1 MTSDEYGYD
10 IPEAKDIHQ
19 GGGVLSAISDSWS
32 RCREFGLRASGR
44 PVEAVL
50 SEERFRMVME
60 QNESIRHFVLP
71 EMELLYNQIAGT
83 NFMVA
88 YADRDGVVL
97 DSIQDDDFQAGEG
110 GKAVIPGS
118 VWMES
123 HRGTNALGLAI
134 HNRRPAIVSG
144 RDHFFHKLGDLSC
157 FAAPIF
163 DHERNIVG
171 VIDATSNAKARND
184 HTLALVKLASRNI
197 ENRLFSEQF
206 CDSLILMFHARHEYL
221 PTTSVAM
228 IAVDD
233 YGFIEGANANAR
245 SMLSGLNLSSKQH
258 FGEVF
263 QVKFSDIID
272 QLRSNEIV
280 RLRDQMGSFVFMKAQ
295 PPITRRFVK
304 VEGDFITYNGQHHLI
319 GDGPIADTPTVDV
332 PQRPTRAF
340 EDEVLKKKIESAA
353 RSLAIGLPVIIDG
366 EPGTGKSE
374 LARKIHDEAFNNSSL
389 TMIDCRL
396 LTADNFENYLFG
408 DEGMIGFFDPEPGK
422 NPKGKLPL
430 ARGGSVLFR
439 NAHTLDKAIQ
449 SRISDVMTFE
459 DERRRDGVAPVIT
472 GWLFVGPS
480 SWMDNPEFD
489 IAPTFS
495 NSIDGKTVT
504 APPLSQRSDFQKVA
518 SAITADISQD
528 HSLSP
533 VALSILQAESWPGN
547 LKQLRKTIQHAVA
560 QASGKV
566 IRQDIQNVLQS
577 FARDGITACPQCI
590 GSPVREETC
599 IMIRR
604 TWKETGGNVSLV
616 ARRLGVSRNTVYKH
630 VREA

>member
-1 MTSDEYGYD
+1 MMSDEYGYD
-10 IPEAKDIHQ
+10 IPEVQNVQKRA
-19 GGGVLSAISDSWS
+19 GVLTAISDSWS

-50 SEERFRMVME
+50 SGEKFRMVME
-60 QNESIRHFVLP
+60 QNESIRHLVLP
-71 EMELLYNQIAGT
+71 ELELLYNQIAGT

-88 YADRDGVVL
+88 YADGGGVVL

-118 VWMES
+118 IWMES

-134 HNRRPAIVSG
+134 HNRRPVIVSG

-163 DHERNIVG
+163 DHESNIVG

-206 CDSLILMFHARHEYL
+206 CGSLILMFHARQEYL

-228 IAVDD
+228 ISVDD
-233 YGFIEGANANAR
+233 YGFIEGANANAK
-245 SMLSGLNLSSKQH
+245 SMLSGLNLNSKQH

-280 RLRDQMGSFVFMKAQ
+280 RIRDRMGSFVFMKAQ
-295 PPITRRFVK
+295 PPVTRSFVK
-304 VEGDFITYNGQHHLI
+304 VEGDFITDNGQHHVI
-319 GDGPIADTPTVDV
+319 EDNTSHGIATNHTPKK
-332 PQRPTRAF
+332 PTRAF
-340 EDEVLKKKIESAA
+340 DDEVLKKEIVSAA
-353 RSLAIGLPVIIDG
+353 RSLAIGLPVIIEG

-374 LARKIHDEAFNNSSL
+374 LARKIHNEAFDNSNL
-389 TMIDCRL
+389 TIIDCRL
-396 LTADNFENYLFG
+396 LTADNFESYLFG
-408 DEGMIGFFDPEPGK
+408 DEGMIGFFEPESGVSST
-422 NPKGKLPL
+422 GKLPL

-439 NAHTLDKAIQ
+439 NAQTLDKAIQ

-459 DERRRDGVAPVIT
+459 DERRRDGITPVVT
-472 GWLFVGPS
+472 GWLFIGPK
-480 SWMDNPEFD
+480 SWMDDPEFD
-489 IAPTFS
+489 IAPVFS
-495 NSIDGKTVT
+495 HSIEGKRVT

-518 SAITADISQD
+518 SAIIADISPE

-533 VALSILQAESWPGN
+533 VALSILQKENWHGN

-560 QASGKV
+560 QANGKV

-577 FARDGITACPQCI
+577 FARDRMAACRQCN

-599 IMIRR
+599 VMIKRS
-604 TWKETGGNVSLV
+604 WKETGGNVSLV

-630 VREA
+630 VRDT

>member
-10 IPEAKDIHQ
+10 IPEAQDIHK

-50 SEERFRMVME
+50 SEERFRIVME

-134 HNRRPAIVSG
+134 HNRRPTIVAG

-163 DHERNIVG
+163 DHESNIVG

-233 YGFIEGANANAR
+233 YGFIEGANANAK

-280 RLRDQMGSFVFMKAQ
+280 RIRDRMGSFVFMKAQ

-304 VEGDFITYNGQHHLI
+304 IEGDFITHSGQHHLI
-319 GDGPIADTPTVDV
+319 DGDTNADTTTVDI

-340 EDEVLKKKIESAA
+340 EDEVLKKEIDSAA
-353 RSLAIGLPVIIDG
+353 RSLGIGLSVIING
-366 EPGTGKSE
+366 EPGTGKTE
-374 LARKIHDEAFNNSSL
+374 LARKIHDEAFDNSNL
-389 TMIDCRL
+389 TIIDCRL
-396 LTADNFENYLFG
+396 LTADNFESYLFG
-408 DEGMIGFFDPEPGK
+408 DDGMIGFFDPEPGAK
-422 NPKGKLPL
+422 SKGKLPL
-430 ARGGSVLFR
+430 ARGGAVLFR

-449 SRISDVMTFE
+449 SRISDVMAFE
-459 DERRRDGVAPVIT
+459 DERRRDGITPVIA
-472 GWLFVGPS
+472 GWIFVGPK
-480 SWMDNPEFD
+480 SWMDDPEFD
-489 IAPTFS
+489 IAPAFS

-504 APPLSQRSDFQKVA
+504 APPLSQRSDFHKVA
-518 SAITADISQD
+518 SAIIADISQD

-533 VALSILQAESWPGN
+533 VALSILQAESWQGN

-560 QASGKV
+560 QAGGKV
-566 IRQDIQNVLQS
+566 IRQDIQNVLRS

-604 TWKETGGNVSLV
+604 TWKDTGGNVSLV

>member
-1 MTSDEYGYD
+1 MASDEYGYEF
-10 IPEAKDIHQ
+10 PEARDALQ
-19 GGGVLSAISDSWS
+19 RGGVLSAISDSWS
-32 RCREFGLRASGR
+32 RCREFGLRASGK

-50 SEERFRMVME
+50 SSEKFRIVME
-60 QNESIRHFVLP
+60 QNESVRHLVLP
-71 EMELLYNQIAGT
+71 ELELLYNQIAGT

-88 YADRDGVVL
+88 YADGCGVVL

-134 HNRRPAIVSG
+134 HSRRPAIVTG

-163 DHERNIVG
+163 DHESNIVG

-233 YGFIEGANANAR
+233 YGFIEGANVNAK

-272 QLRSNEIV
+272 QLRSHEIV
-280 RLRDQMGSFVFMKAQ
+280 RIRDRMGSVVFMKAQ
-295 PPITRRFVK
+295 PPVTRRFVK
-304 VEGDFITYNGQHHLI
+304 VEGDFITQNDQHHMI
-319 GDGPIADTPTVDV
+319 GNGVISTASKPEN

-340 EDEVLKKKIESAA
+340 DDEVLKKEIESATRA
-353 RSLAIGLPVIIDG
+353 LTIGLPIIIEG
-366 EPGTGKSE
+366 EAGTGKLE
-374 LARKIHDEAFNNSSL
+374 LARKIHADAFGDAAL
-389 TMIDCRL
+389 TVIDCRL
-396 LTADNFENYLFG
+396 LTGDNFETYLFG
-408 DEGMIGFFDPEPGK
+408 DAGMIDFFDPEAGP
-422 NPKGKLPL
+422 NSKGKLSL

-439 NAHTLDKAIQ
+439 NPQTLDTRIQ
-449 SRISDVMTFE
+449 SRIADVMAFE
-459 DERRRDGVAPVIT
+459 DERRHDGNISAIK

-480 SWMDNPEFD
+480 SWMRDPEFD
-489 IAPTFS
+489 VAPAFS
-495 NSIDGKTVT
+495 NAIDGKTVT

-518 SAITADISQD
+518 AAMIADISQE

-560 QASGKV
+560 QATGKV

-577 FARDGITACPQCI
+577 FARDGMAPCPQCN

-599 IMIRR
+599 VMIKRS
-604 TWKETGGNVSLV
+604 WKETGGNVSLV

>member
-1 MTSDEYGYD
+1 MTINDYDYD
-10 IPEAKDIHQ
+10 IPDTDEAHQ
-19 GGGVLSAISDSWS
+19 RGGVLSVISDSWS
-32 RCREFGLRASGR
+32 RCRDFGLRASGK

-50 SEERFRMVME
+50 SEDRFRMVME
-60 QNESIRHFVLP
+60 QNESIRHLVLP
-71 EMELLYNQIAGT
+71 ELELLYNQIAGT

-88 YADRDGVVL
+88 YADGGGVVL

-110 GKAVIPGS
+110 GKAVVPGS
-118 VWMES
+118 VWIES

-134 HNRRPAIVSG
+134 HNRRPAIVAG
-144 RDHFFHKLGDLSC
+144 PDHFFHRLGDLAC

-163 DHERNIVG
+163 DHESNIVG

-233 YGFIEGANANAR
+233 YGFIEGANANAK

-280 RLRDQMGSFVFMKAQ
+280 RIRDRMGSFVFMKAQ
-295 PPITRRFVK
+295 PPITRRFIK
-304 VEGDFITYNGQHHLI
+304 VEGDFITQDGQHHLI
-319 GDGPIADTPTVDV
+319 GAEETAAAETPDI

-340 EDEVLKKKIESAA
+340 DDEVLKKEIDSATRA
-353 RSLAIGLPVIIDG
+353 LAIGLPIIIEG
-366 EPGTGKSE
+366 EPATGKVE
-374 LARKIHDEAFNNSSL
+374 LARKIHNEAFGDVTL
-389 TMIDCRL
+389 TVIDCRL
-396 LTADNFENYLFG
+396 LTAENFETYLFG
-408 DEGMIGFFDPEPGK
+408 DDGMIGFFDPAAGQSS
-422 NPKGKLPL
+422 KGKLPL

-439 NAHTLDKAIQ
+439 NAHTLDRTIQ
-449 SRISDVMTFE
+449 SRIADVITFE
-459 DERRRDGVAPVIT
+459 DERRQESTISAIT
-472 GWLFVGPS
+472 GWFFVGPS
-480 SWMDNPEFD
+480 SWMEDPDFD
-489 IAPTFS
+489 IAPDFANTV
-495 NSIDGKTVT
+495 DGKTVV
-504 APPLSQRSDFQKVA
+504 APPLSQRSDFPKLACAV
-518 SAITADISQD
+518 IADISQE

-560 QASGKV
+560 QATGKV
-566 IRQDIQNVLQS
+566 IRQDIRNVLQS
-577 FARDGITACPQCI
+577 FARDGITPCPQCI

-630 VREA
+630 VREL

>member
-1 MTSDEYGYD
+1 MSEDYVTD
-10 IPEAKDIHQ
+10 IPDVQDVSQK
-19 GGGVLSAISDSWS
+19 GSVLSTISESWS
-32 RCREFGLRASGR
+32 RCREFGLRASGK

-88 YADRDGVVL
+88 YADSDGVVL
-97 DSIQDDDFQAGEG
+97 DSIQDNDFQAGEG

-144 RDHFFHKLGDLSC
+144 RDHFFHRLGDLSC

-163 DHERNIVG
+163 DHDRNIVG

-197 ENRLFSEQF
+197 ENRLFSEKF

-228 IAVDD
+228 ISVDD

-258 FGEVF
+258 FSEVF
-263 QVKFSDIID
+263 QVKFSEIID

-280 RLRDQMGSFVFMKAQ
+280 RIRDRMGAFVFMKAQ

-304 VEGDFITYNGQHHLI
+304 VEGDFIIHNGEHHLTDQNTS
-319 GDGPIADTPTVDV
+319 GDTLTADIL
-332 PQRPTRAF
+332 QRPTRAF
-340 EDEVLKKKIESAA
+340 EDEVLKKKIEEAA
-353 RSLAIGLPVIIDG
+353 RSLAVGLPVIIDG
-366 EPGTGKSE
+366 EPGTGKTE
-374 LARKIHDEAFNNSSL
+374 LARKIHDEALDDGSL
-389 TMIDCRL
+389 TVIDCRL
-396 LTADNFENYLFG
+396 LTAANFESYLFG
-408 DEGMIGFFDPEPGK
+408 EEGMIGFFDTASALDS
-422 NPKGKLPL
+422 KGKLSL

-439 NAHTLDKAIQ
+439 NVQTLDKAIQ
-449 SRISDVMTFE
+449 RRISDVMTFE
-459 DERRRDGVAPVIT
+459 DERRRDGITPVIT
-472 GWLFVGPS
+472 GWFFIGPS
-480 SWMDNPEFD
+480 SWVDDTQFDIEPEF
-489 IAPTFS
+489 F
-495 NSIDGKTVT
+495 NSIDGKTIT

-518 SAITADISQD
+518 LAMIADIS
-528 HSLSP
+528 HEHTLSP
-533 VALSILQAESWPGN
+533 VALRILKEESWPGN

-560 QASGKV
+560 QASNKV
-566 IRQDIQNVLQS
+566 IRQDIQSVLQS
-577 FARDGITACPQCI
+577 FARDGINACPQCI

-599 IMIRR
+599 IMIKR
-604 TWKETGGNVSLV
+604 TWKDTGGNVSLV

>member
-10 IPEAKDIHQ
+10 IPEAQHVHQ
-19 GGGVLSAISDSWS
+19 RGGVLSAISDSWA
-32 RCREFGLRASGR
+32 RCREFGLRASGK
-44 PVEAVL
+44 PEESVL
-50 SEERFRMVME
+50 SSEKFRMVME
-60 QNESIRHFVLP
+60 QNESIRHLVTP
-71 EMELLYNQIAGT
+71 ELELLYNQIAGT

-88 YADRDGVVL
+88 YADGGGVVL

-134 HNRRPAIVSG
+134 HNRRPAIVTG

-163 DHERNIVG
+163 DHESNIVG
-171 VIDATSNAKARND
+171 VIDATSNARARND

-233 YGFIEGANANAR
+233 YGFIEGANANAKA
-245 SMLSGLNLSSKQH
+245 MLSGLNLSSKQH

-280 RLRDQMGSFVFMKAQ
+280 RIRDQMGSFVFMRAQ
-295 PPITRRFVK
+295 PPVTRRFVK
-304 VEGDFITYNGQHHLI
+304 VEGDFITHNGQHHLL
-319 GDGPIADTPTVDV
+319 GGNTNPDAPTVDI

-340 EDEVLKKKIESAA
+340 DDEVLKKEIESAA
-353 RSLAIGLPVIIDG
+353 RSLAIGLPIIIDG

-374 LARKIHDEAFNNSSL
+374 LARKIHDEAFDDSGL
-389 TMIDCRL
+389 TVIDCRL
-396 LTADNFENYLFG
+396 LTADNFESYLFG
-408 DEGMIGFFDPEPGK
+408 DEGMIGFFDPEPGA
-422 NPKGKLPL
+422 NSRGKLTL

-439 NAHTLDKAIQ
+439 NAQTLDMAIQ

-459 DERRRDGVAPVIT
+459 DERRRGGVTPVIT

-480 SWMDNPEFD
+480 SWRDDPEFD
-489 IAPTFS
+489 IAPAFS

-518 SAITADISQD
+518 AAIIADISQE
-528 HSLSP
+528 HFLSP
-533 VALSILQAESWPGN
+533 VALSILQEESWPGH

-560 QASGKV
+560 QSTSKV
-566 IRQDIQNVLQS
+566 IRQDIKNVLQS
-577 FARDGITACPQCI
+577 FARDGMTPCPQCN

-599 IMIRR
+599 VMIKRS
-604 TWKETGGNVSLV
+604 WKETGGNVSLV

-630 VREA
+630 VRKA

>member
-1 MTSDEYGYD
+1 MTSNEFGYD
-10 IPEAKDIHQ
+10 IAEAQEIHQ
-19 GGGVLSAISDSWS
+19 RGGVLSAISDSWT
-32 RCREFGLRASGR
+32 RCREFGLRASGK

-50 SEERFRMVME
+50 SEERFRMVIE

-134 HNRRPAIVSG
+134 HSRRPAIVAG

-233 YGFIEGANANAR
+233 YGSIEGANANAR

-263 QVKFSDIID
+263 QVKFSDIIA
-272 QLRSNEIV
+272 QLRANEIV

-304 VEGDFITYNGQHHLI
+304 VEGDFITYNGKHHLI
-319 GDGPIADTPTVDV
+319 DADSISDTPTVDI

-340 EDEVLKKKIESAA
+340 ADELLKKTIVSAA

-374 LARKIHDEAFNNSSL
+374 LARKIHDEAFDDSSL
-389 TMIDCRL
+389 AVIDCRL
-396 LTADNFENYLFG
+396 LTAENFERYLFG
-408 DEGMIGFFDPEPGK
+408 DEGMIGFFDPEPGT
-422 NPKGKLPL
+422 NSKGKLPL

-439 NAHTLDKAIQ
+439 NVQTLNKAIQ

-459 DERRRDGVAPVIT
+459 DERRRNGITPVIT
-472 GWLFVGPS
+472 GWLFVGPA
-480 SWMDNPEFD
+480 SWMDDPEFD
-489 IAPTFS
+489 IAPAFS

-518 SAITADISQD
+518 SAIIADISQE

-566 IRQDIQNVLQS
+566 IRQEIQNVLQS
-577 FARDGITACPQCI
+577 FARDGITACHQCI